1 MTTIT
6 IIFLLHP
13 SLTQYCLRIFKCVEI
28 GEGNNKVEMDITTD
42 CWSANH
48 LKWVFTLALPMLIFY
63 VFGCPMIALAIL
75 FKNRNRLDQPEV
87 LKYIILLYQGLK
99 HERYYW
105 ELVNTLRKCLLLA
118 FHVFI
123 PDKFRI
129 MKALFGVFVLFMV
142 SLLQARLKPFKINII
157 STLGESNNLKSI
169 EHREMVSSLLTLYG
183 GLIFAQEPKQL
194 PGLSIAF
201 FFLIICAN
209 IRFLVLWAFC
219 ASTVYKKYK
228 FVATL
233 GRWIKKAFCLRV
245 PKVLKNYTRLFNIF
259 GIA

>member
-1 MTTIT
+1 
-6 IIFLLHP
+6 
-13 SLTQYCLRIFKCVEI
+13 
-28 GEGNNKVEMDITTD
+28 
-42 CWSANH
+42 
-48 LKWVFTLALPMLIFY
+48 
-63 VFGCPMIALAIL
+63 
-75 FKNRNRLDQPEV
+75 
-87 LKYIILLYQGLK
+87 
-99 HERYYW
+99 
-105 ELVNTLRKCLLLA
+105 
-118 FHVFI
+118 
-123 PDKFRI
+123 

-157 STLGESNNLKSI
+157 STLGKLNNLKSI

>member
-105 ELVNTLRKCLLLA
+105 ELVNTLRK
-118 FHVFI
+118 
-123 PDKFRI
+123 
-129 MKALFGVFVLFMV
+129 
-142 SLLQARLKPFKINII
+142 
-157 STLGESNNLKSI
+157 
-169 EHREMVSSLLTLYG
+169 
-183 GLIFAQEPKQL
+183 
-194 PGLSIAF
+194 
-201 FFLIICAN
+201 
-209 IRFLVLWAFC
+209 
-219 ASTVYKKYK
+219 
-228 FVATL
+228 
-233 GRWIKKAFCLRV
+233 
-245 PKVLKNYTRLFNIF
+245 
-259 GIA
+259 